1 VKGTRVRFGVR
12 RLRRVAVQ
20 LVFLVAI
27 GGMVAWLGSNLSAN
41 LRRLG
46 FSTDYSFLSQPAGFD
61 IAGSDFDSS
70 STVLEAMRVG
80 TRNTIQA
87 SAVGIVLATALGLTV
102 GICRLS
108 PNWLLRRLGTMF
120 VETFRN
126 VPVLVIILFMYL
138 AVVLK
143 FPPIEQPLRPLG
155 LAVVSN
161 RGIWLPA
168 PLRGFVPLVSVLV
181 LGAVVAAVVT
191 AALARRGARRRGLA
205 GGGILLVALIAAW
218 ASAGAGLSVP
228 QQAGR
233 VVTGGIRVQAG
244 MVALVAGLVLYTST
258 HIGELV
264 RASIQAVPK
273 GQGEAAEA
281 LGLSSSQ
288 RLRLVVIPQAL
299 RIMVPPLANQ
309 YLNLTKNSSL
319 GVAVGFAELTLVT
332 RVATSSASP
341 APQAISVLMGVYL
354 ALSLLIAAATNLL
367 NRRLLAAGQ
376 R

>member
-1 VKGTRVRFGVR
+1 
-12 RLRRVAVQ
+12 
-20 LVFLVAI
+20 
-27 GGMVAWLGSNLSAN
+27 
-41 LRRLG
+41 
-46 FSTDYSFLSQPAGFD
+46 
-61 IAGSDFDSS
+61 
-70 STVLEAMRVG
+70 
-80 TRNTIQA
+80 
-87 SAVGIVLATALGLTV
+87 
-102 GICRLS
+102 
-108 PNWLLRRLGTMF
+108 
-120 VETFRN
+120 
-126 VPVLVIILFMYL
+126 
-138 AVVLK
+138 
-143 FPPIEQPLRPLG
+143 
-155 LAVVSN
+155 
-161 RGIWLPA
+161 
-168 PLRGFVPLVSVLV
+168 
-181 LGAVVAAVVT
+181 
-191 AALARRGARRRGLA
+191 
-205 GGGILLVALIAAW
+205 VALIAAW